1 MLSTAF
7 SSLTVNPPVA
17 ATPGLRAAHA
27 EGPCAPSS
35 LNLTILMFIL
45 ACLQL
50 DYKDMEKSEVF
61 VNTQALGEDGF
72 Q

>member
-1 MLSTAF
+1 MQKGLV
-7 SSLTVNPPVA
+7 LPP
-17 ATPGLRAAHA
+17 P
-27 EGPCAPSS
+27 